1 MEKTTEVTL
10 EETMQPPLPR
20 STPTGAPTSPDTTL
34 PPNGDPIPI
43 LVGQLSTLLRKM
55 EAPPPFTAEELKEL
69 TQLLRALHRQNTT
82 LISRPRASLPWP
94 QLVIL
99 TSVPVLL
106 VLLILT
112 FLRPSWLSPQ
122 EGLLPTLKRHQPSS
136 VSQQSPRSTS
146 KP

>member
-1 MEKTTEVTL
+1 MEVTM
-10 EETMQPPLPR
+10 EETMQPLLPR
-20 STPTGAPTSPDTTL
+20 STPTGASTSPEPPR

-55 EAPPPFTAEELKEL
+55 EAPPPFTAEELREL
-69 TQLLRALHRQNTT
+69 TELLRALHRQNTT
-82 LISRPRASLPWP
+82 LISRPRVSLPWP

-112 FLRPSWLSPQ
+112 FLRPGWLLPQ
-122 EGLLPTLKRHQPSS
+122 EGLLPTLKQHQPPPI
-136 VSQQSPRSTS
+136 SQESP
-146 KP
+146 

>member
-1 MEKTTEVTL
+1 
-10 EETMQPPLPR
+10 MQPLLPLLPR

-55 EAPPPFTAEELKEL
+55 EAPPPFTAEELREL
-69 TQLLRALHRQNTT
+69 TELLRSLHRQNTT
-82 LISRPRASLPWP
+82 LISRPRPSLPWH

-112 FLRPSWLSPQ
+112 FLRPSWLLPQ
-122 EGLLPTLKRHQPSS
+122 EGLLPTLKRHQPPPI
-136 VSQQSPRSTS
+136 SQEGPRSTS
-146 KP
+146 RP